1 MRNTRKTECG
11 AGRFCFPRGVRA
23 APFALLTGPL
33 LAILA
38 AVLFAGKAVLI
49 RMAYAAAP
57 IDATT
62 LVALRMAISLPF
74 CLFMLCWQGRGAAQ
88 APLTL
93 HDWATMIWLG
103 FIGYYIASFLDFW
116 GLEYIS
122 AALERIL
129 LFTYPTLV
137 VLISAALYGKSIGS
151 REVFALLLT
160 VAGTVV
166 SFASDLR
173 LTGSTSALWK
183 GTALVLGSA
192 VCYAVFLIGSGR
204 NVARIGSLRFSALAI
219 SIASGF
225 VLAQFFVLRPA
236 SSLFSWPAK
245 IYWLG
250 IALAWFSTGLPIFLT
265 VEAIRRAGA
274 SRVSIVGSI
283 GPIVTI
289 WLGHIFLGE
298 PVTLLQMTGAV
309 LVLGGVG
316 LITVSG
322 GDI

>member
-1 MRNTRKTECG
+1 M
-11 AGRFCFPRGVRA
+11 
-23 APFALLTGPL
+23 TGPL
-33 LAILA
+33 LAIVA

-57 IDATT
+57 INATT
-62 LVALRMAISLPF
+62 LVALRMAFSLPL
-74 CLFMLCWQGRGAAQ
+74 CLGVLWWQKDVGPA
-88 APLTL
+88 LTRR
-93 HDWATMIWLG
+93 DWRTMIWLG

-116 GLEYIS
+116 GLQYIS
-122 AALERIL
+122 SALERIL

-137 VLISAALYGKSIGS
+137 VLISAALYGRAVRG
-151 REVFALLLT
+151 REVFALMLT

-166 SFASDLR
+166 SFANDLR
-173 LTGSTSALWK
+173 LTSSSGALWK
-183 GTALVLGSA
+183 GTALVLGSSLF
-192 VCYAVFLIGSGR
+192 YAIFLIGSGR
-204 NVARIGSLRFSALAI
+204 NVGRIGSLRFSALSI

-225 VLAQFFVLRPA
+225 MLGQYLVLRPA
-236 SSLFSWPAK
+236 AELFTLPAK

-250 IALAWFSTGLPIFLT
+250 IALAWFSTGLPIFMT

-274 SRVSIVGSI
+274 SRVSIAGSI
-283 GPIVTI
+283 GPIITI

-298 PVTLLQMTGAV
+298 AVTAMQLAGAA

-322 GDI
+322 PGEVS

>member
-1 MRNTRKTECG
+1 M
-11 AGRFCFPRGVRA
+11 
-23 APFALLTGPL
+23 TGPL
-33 LAILA
+33 LAIIA
-38 AVLFAGKAVLI
+38 AILFAGKAVLI

-62 LVALRMAISLPF
+62 LVALRMAFSLPL
-74 CLFMLCWQGRGAAQ
+74 CLVVLWWQRGTQ
-88 APLTL
+88 TTLTRR
-93 HDWATMIWLG
+93 DWLTMVWLG

-122 AALERIL
+122 SALERIL

-137 VLISAALYGKSIGS
+137 VLISAALFKRAIRS
-151 REVFALLLT
+151 REIVALALT
-160 VAGTVV
+160 VTGTVV
-166 SFASDLR
+166 SFANDMR
-173 LTGSTSALWK
+173 LTTSTSALWK

-192 VCYAVFLIGSGR
+192 LFYALFLIGSGR
-204 NVARIGSLRFSALAI
+204 KVGRIGSLRFSALAI

-225 VLAQFFVLRPA
+225 VLAQFFALRPA
-236 SSLFSWPAK
+236 ASLFTLPAR

-250 IALAWFSTGLPIFLT
+250 LALAWFSTGLPIFLT

-274 SRVSIVGSI
+274 SRVSIAGSI

-289 WLGHIFLGE
+289 GLGHIFLGE
-298 PVTLLQMTGAV
+298 PITLMQVTGAA

-316 LITVSG
+316 LITLHDGNV
-322 GDI
+322 

>member
-1 MRNTRKTECG
+1 
-11 AGRFCFPRGVRA
+11 
-23 APFALLTGPL
+23 
-33 LAILA
+33 
-38 AVLFAGKAVLI
+38 
-49 RMAYAAAP
+49 MAYATAP

-62 LVALRMAISLPF
+62 LVALRMAFSLPF
-74 CLFMLCWQGRGAAQ
+74 CLFLLWWQRRQ
-88 APLTL
+88 PPLTKR
-93 HDWATMIWLG
+93 DWLTMVWLG

-116 GLEYIS
+116 GLEYVS
-122 AALERIL
+122 SALERIL

-137 VLISAALYGKSIGS
+137 VLISAALYGKAIRS

-166 SFASDLR
+166 SFSNDMR
-173 LTGSTSALWK
+173 LTSSTSALWK

-204 NVARIGSLRFSALAI
+204 NVGRIGSLRFSALAI

-225 VLAQFFVLRPA
+225 VLAQFFILRPA
-236 SSLFSWPAK
+236 SSLFTLPSK

-265 VEAIRRAGA
+265 VEAIRRSGA
-274 SRVSIVGSI
+274 SRVSIAGSI
-283 GPIVTI
+283 GPIITI

-298 PVTLLQMTGAV
+298 PVTLMQMAGAV

>member
-1 MRNTRKTECG
+1 M
-11 AGRFCFPRGVRA
+11 
-23 APFALLTGPL
+23 TGPI
-33 LAILA
+33 LAIIA
-38 AVLFAGKAVLI
+38 AILFAAKAVLI

-62 LVALRMAISLPF
+62 LVALRMALSLPF
-74 CLFMLCWQGRGAAQ
+74 CLGLLWWRNDQP
-88 APLTL
+88 PLTKQ
-93 HDWATMIWLG
+93 DWLTMIWLG

-122 AALERIL
+122 SALERIL

-137 VLISAALYGKSIGS
+137 VLISAALYKKPIRA
-151 REVFALLLT
+151 REVTALALT
-160 VAGTVV
+160 VAGTIV
-166 SFASDLR
+166 SFANDMR
-173 LTGSTSALWK
+173 LTTSTTALWK
-183 GTALVLGSA
+183 GTALVLASA
-192 VCYAVFLIGSGR
+192 LFYAVFLIGSGR

-225 VLAQFFVLRPA
+225 VLTQFFALRPA
-236 SSLFSWPAK
+236 ASLFTLPAK

-274 SRVSIVGSI
+274 SRVSIAGSI
-283 GPIVTI
+283 GPIITI
-289 WLGHIFLGE
+289 GLGHVFLNE
-298 PVTLLQMTGAV
+298 SVTLLQIAGAA

-316 LITVSG
+316 LVTIG
-322 GDI
+322 IRNAG